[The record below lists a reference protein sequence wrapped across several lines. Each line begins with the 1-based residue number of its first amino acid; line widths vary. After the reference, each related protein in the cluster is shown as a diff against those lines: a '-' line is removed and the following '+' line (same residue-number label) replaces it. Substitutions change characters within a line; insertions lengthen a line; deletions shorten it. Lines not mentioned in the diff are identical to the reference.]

1 MFDFEKLGEN
11 FSDNTDED
19 IFTSSISLEQE
30 NKQDEQEKDAEFITT
45 FVTSIL
51 PNIQ

>member
-1 MFDFEKLGEN
+1 MFDFEKCGEN
-11 FSDNTDED
+11 FSCNTEED
-19 IFTSSISLEQE
+19 IFTSPIFAEQE